1 MDFNSIFNREK
12 EIQAS
17 RNKGSEKDL
26 SEDNSSQVKEPIED
40 VNLADTHNNEQ
51 NNRSPE
57 QKLVDSLVAE
67 RDEIKDKYIKLVES
81 LDLHAEAQDSLNDK
95 CFEIL
100 EAWEECQN
108 IYDEGLQ
115 SIVEVRTKYQSLC
128 DEMEELKKEYKKKMD
143 KLLKD
148 AKHELR
154 H

>member
-26 SEDNSSQVKEPIED
+26 SKDNSSQVKEPIED

>member
-12 EIQAS
+12 EIQAN
-17 RNKGSEKDL
+17 RNKGSEKYL
-26 SEDNSSQVKEPIED
+26 SEDKSSQVKEPVENI
-40 VNLADTHNNEQ
+40 NLVDSQYNEPETK
-51 NNRSPE
+51 SLE

-67 RDEIKDKYIKLVES
+67 RDEIKSKYTKLVES
-81 LDLHAEAQDSLNDK
+81 LDLHTEAQDELNDK

-100 EAWEECQN
+100 EAWRECQK